1 MTRFGRSK
9 DLRWWTHH
17 QVCLCGLRQHRD
29 TGRHRF
35 RCGVES
41 GDCLGAGSGEVSA
54 TGGTSPVLKRTH
66 LLLLVLAR
74 SVGSSQQEKIPVD
87 APLQLNGP
95 ISRQE
100 QRSLGLKVSMDE
112 AMTRLARQLTEGH
125 SEDYQ
130 DFLRFYSRFW
140 TYSVRN
146 TMLIH
151 AQCPQAT
158 RCAGLRLWNK
168 MGYHVKRGEH
178 CIWLWAPMFRK
189 ELDQETGE
197 IVELVAGFVPAP
209 VFDASQLVEIEERPL
224 PAPYPVLPDDATE
237 AYDLCVA
244 KIRAQGIA
252 VEETI
257 RLPHGVM
264 GLSRPGQ
271 IVIDNR
277 QDSRN
282 RLFTLIHELVHQTW
296 HHDLQDPAATQQQLE
311 FEAESVTY
319 VVASVVGL
327 EHPSARDYLLNYQV
341 TAERLLQSLAIIQV
355 MVRHLLR
362 ILELPFDVMHQP
374 EALAA

>member
-1 MTRFGRSK
+1 
-9 DLRWWTHH
+9 
-17 QVCLCGLRQHRD
+17 
-29 TGRHRF
+29 
-35 RCGVES
+35 
-41 GDCLGAGSGEVSA
+41 
-54 TGGTSPVLKRTH
+54 
-66 LLLLVLAR
+66 
-74 SVGSSQQEKIPVD
+74 VD
-87 APLQLNGP
+87 AHSQANGTL
-95 ISRQE
+95 SRQE
-100 QRSLGLKVSMDE
+100 QRSLDLKVRMDE
-112 AMTRLARQLTEGH
+112 AMARLARQLSEGH

-130 DFLRFYSRFW
+130 DFLMFYSRFW

-168 MGYHVKRGEH
+168 MGYHVRKGEH

-189 ELDQETGE
+189 ELDQDTGE
-197 IVELVAGFVPAP
+197 IVQAVTGFVPAP
-209 VFDASQLVEIEERPL
+209 VFDASQLVEFEERPL

-237 AYDLCVA
+237 AYQLCVA
-244 KIRAQGIA
+244 KIRAQGIG
-252 VEETI
+252 VEETT

-264 GLSRPGQ
+264 GVSRPGQ
-271 IVIDNR
+271 IVIDPR

-282 RLFTLIHELVHQTW
+282 RLFTLLHELVHQTW
-296 HHDLQDPAATQQQLE
+296 HHDLQDPTGTPQQLE

-341 TAERLLQSLAIIQV
+341 TADHLLYSLAVIQV
-355 MVRHLLR
+355 MVRHMLR